1 MRVSKL
7 SHEHGFEFAG
17 NAIGT
22 LTPDLPGKRILYL
35 ARISKDKRTAVE
47 TTLLAYIKDPPNR
60 MMLAQAALEMFLRP
74 PAGMTINP
82 KEYYDI
88 ALKIGQGTSI
98 VSFDTA
104 QQLYQGGKETEAVQ
118 MVTQLTVEQP
128 ADELLQL
135 RAARFLRSVGNQAAT
150 TTLYQQALITI
161 PEPQRREVRLDYL
174 EYLQWQKNDDEI
186 TKLQTG
192 KNALLAGDAALVT
205 ARYDDAVKQYVK
217 LATSATTP
225 IEQRLAAWAGL
236 LDADPG
242 QALTLG
248 EDLLQAVAKADPQ
261 LRTTL
266 AAWTGR
272 QLWAAMSRE
281 VPAKPGSF
289 VMGWRQHF
297 RPAHDVKGWET
308 QAAALAAQL
317 LDIDTEAC
325 LRPDPRFTPDSFRY
339 PAAMLYALA
348 GEPKKATEILSRTME
363 YKIPP
368 PPGGWRIFDGTPA
381 PDADKPRTRTTPT
394 LTEAKK
400 MTMQLMEDL
409 ARCPKADE
417 RVPALSAVLAKDI
430 VDKLAQDT
438 KDTDIRTHLQEL
450 ASVVKFTVVALDPLP
465 RPLRTNQPPPPTRK
479 VDMTRCAPIDA
490 VVRKALTSDTVA
502 KHALVLV
509 NEGLRD
515 ALLTAS
521 NPELLTALTDLSSY
535 TIQRYAEACKQP
547 HYAVDERK
555 RLADYLTS
563 RPVHDMKP
571 YVTRL
576 TGGTVQ

>member
-1 MRVSKL
+1 
-7 SHEHGFEFAG
+7 
-17 NAIGT
+17 
-22 LTPDLPGKRILYL
+22 
-35 ARISKDKRTAVE
+35 
-47 TTLLAYIKDPPNR
+47 
-60 MMLAQAALEMFLRP
+60 
-74 PAGMTINP
+74 
-82 KEYYDI
+82 
-88 ALKIGQGTSI
+88 
-98 VSFDTA
+98 
-104 QQLYQGGKETEAVQ
+104 
-118 MVTQLTVEQP
+118 
-128 ADELLQL
+128 
-135 RAARFLRSVGNQAAT
+135 
-150 TTLYQQALITI
+150 
-161 PEPQRREVRLDYL
+161 
-174 EYLQWQKNDDEI
+174 
-186 TKLQTG
+186 
-192 KNALLAGDAALVT
+192 
-205 ARYDDAVKQYVK
+205 
-217 LATSATTP
+217 
-225 IEQRLAAWAGL
+225 
-236 LDADPG
+236 
-242 QALTLG
+242 
-248 EDLLQAVAKADPQ
+248 
-261 LRTTL
+261 
-266 AAWTGR
+266 
-272 QLWAAMSRE
+272 
-281 VPAKPGSF
+281 
-289 VMGWRQHF
+289 MGWRKHF
-297 RPAHDVKGWET
+297 RPVHDVKDWET
-308 QAAALAAQL
+308 QATALASQL
-317 LDIDTEAC
+317 LETDTEAC

-339 PAAMLYALA
+339 PAAMLYAFA
-348 GEPKKATEILSRTME
+348 GEPKKATEILSRTIE
-363 YKIPP
+363 YQIPP

-381 PDADKPRTRTTPT
+381 PDAEKPRTRTTPT
-394 LTEAKK
+394 LAETKK
-400 MTMQLMEDL
+400 LTMQLMEDL